1 MEKIVG
7 SALKLSPKKDF
18 LIGHVQIKTYG
29 LQTLFFLFNIKNR
42 KCFGS
47 AFPIPPTVTKLIRLH
62 TVVVL
67 HCTRQVACLIRGG
80 GGEVVKMPIKNLL

>member
-7 SALKLSPKKDF
+7 SALELSPKKDF

-29 LQTLFFLFNIKNR
+29 LQTLFLLFNIKKIENVLEVL
-42 KCFGS
+42 S
-47 AFPIPPTVTKLIRLH
+47 PSPTVTKLIRLH

-80 GGEVVKMPIKNLL
+80 KVVKMSINKLI